1 MAVETQVIKTVCCVC
16 GLCGCGLE
24 VTVQNGKVMKVDGDK
39 AHPESKGAQCPKCRA
54 PIEILY
60 LPGRRTYPM
69 KRVKLAAL

>member
-1 MAVETQVIKTVCCVC
+1 
-16 GLCGCGLE
+16 LE

-60 LPGRRTYPM
+60 LPDRRTYPM